1 MTFAVARTPVLWNT
15 ILVRAFAC
23 HAIQALLKETIVNK
37 STAFVA
43 AGWMCLSSAVAMAQ
57 NTPMPSQSQA
67 DVQRPVNPARDN
79 LSSQEFVTKAAAA
92 GKAEVAMGKMG
103 TQKAESAAV
112 KSFAEKMVT
121 DHTKANQELASTAK
135 AAGHAVPANMDLNH
149 DALDR
154 DLERVSSGKEFD
166 QKYMDQ
172 MVKDHLK
179 AVDLFE
185 QAASARDVAA
195 ALQAFAK
202 KTLPTLREHLNE
214 AQRIRS
220 QLGS

>member
-1 MTFAVARTPVLWNT
+1 MKKPT
-15 ILVRAFAC
+15 AFA
-23 HAIQALLKETIVNK
+23 I
-37 STAFVA
+37 
-43 AGWMCLSSAVAMAQ
+43 AGWMCLSSAVALAQ
-57 NTPMPSQSQA
+57 NTPMPSQSQT
-67 DVQRPVNPARDN
+67 DTQRPVNPARDN
-79 LSSQEFVTKAAAA
+79 LSSQEFVTKAAAS

-103 TQKAESAAV
+103 TQKADSAAV
-112 KSFAEKMVT
+112 KAYAQKMVT

-135 AAGHAVPANMDLNH
+135 AAGHAVPAGMDLNH
-149 DALDR
+149 DAMDR
-154 DLERVSSGKEFD
+154 DLERATSGKDFD

-172 MVKDHLK
+172 MVKDHQK

-185 QAASARDVAA
+185 RASTAGDVAP
-195 ALQAFAK
+195 ALQALAR